1 MHSPRVAP
9 VLLALLCGAGSLAS
23 QSTPTSAAVDSATH
37 PLPGAPI
44 RWWHVVAAAGVVG
57 VASFADQSVRDL
69 AQNHNTQ
76 TDLDVAG
83 TVQNFGQGAF
93 PAAVGVGILGA
104 GLVAGSPTVARAGAR
119 VTSAVVVSAAMSE
132 VLKEVMGRARPYQG
146 LGDGDYSPFSGR
158 ASMPSG
164 HTTAAFAL
172 ATSLSD
178 EIHRPWATVGLYAL
192 AAGTGASRIVRDA
205 HWFSDVVAGAILG
218 TTSAKLVEGKW
229 RLFGITPPR
238 ILLGPDRVGFGWDL
252 GPLR

>member
-1 MHSPRVAP
+1 M
-9 VLLALLCGAGSLAS
+9 
-23 QSTPTSAAVDSATH
+23 
-37 PLPGAPI
+37 
-44 RWWHVVAAAGVVG
+44 AAAGVVG

-69 AQNHNTQ
+69 AQNHNTT
-76 TDLDVAG
+76 TDRDVAAD
-83 TVQNFGQGAF
+83 VEVFGEGLF
-93 PAAVGVGILGA
+93 PASVGVGILGA

-119 VTSAVVVSAAMSE
+119 VTSAIVVSAVMSE

-192 AAGTGASRIVRDA
+192 AAGTGASRIIRDA
-205 HWFSDVVAGAILG
+205 HWLSDVTAGAILG

-229 RLFGITPPR
+229 RLFRITPPR
-238 ILLGPDRVGFGWDL
+238 ILLGPDRVGFSWDL